1 MKTMPKDKEILTIE
15 EAIGLFCLSRRKFRE
30 LLKNE
35 ECDFAIKY
43 YNSRRLIQKRKF
55 ELYLSQHPEI
65 RRRV

>member
-1 MKTMPKDKEILTIE
+1 MKTMPKDKEVLTVE
-15 EAIGLFCLSRRKFRE
+15 EAIGYFCLSRRKFME
-30 LLKNE
+30 VLKNE
-35 ECDFAIKY
+35 SDFIIKY